1 MTTKG
6 TARSRRMFLIW
17 SAGLQAA
24 RLLIVGLIGWL
35 LFVSAAD
42 PARRTASLAV
52 GLALAVL
59 VGLTWYLPRAR
70 AQRRWRAAL
79 DAYAK
84 TE

>member
-1 MTTKG
+1 MTTNG
-6 TARSRRMFLIW
+6 TPRSHRKFLIW
-17 SAGLQAA
+17 LAGLQAA

-42 PARRTASLAV
+42 PARRTASHAT
-52 GLALAVL
+52 GLALAAL
-59 VGLTWYLPRAR
+59 VGITWYLPRAR
-70 AQRRWRAAL
+70 AERRWRAAL